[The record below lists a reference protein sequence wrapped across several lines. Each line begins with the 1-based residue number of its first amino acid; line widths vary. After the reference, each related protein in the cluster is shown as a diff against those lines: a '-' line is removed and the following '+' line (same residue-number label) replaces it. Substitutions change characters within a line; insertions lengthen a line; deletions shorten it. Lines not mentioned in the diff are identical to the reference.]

1 MCCPHC
7 CTQNANADPVN
18 ADPTTQTR
26 EEIARTWWSRPASW
40 VGVGV
45 GTVIF
50 VAILA
55 ATLPA
60 LFGWNSVKVLGSSMG
75 SELPVGSVAVTRKVA
90 ADQIRTGQVILFS
103 SARGGVPTLHRV
115 IRFENLDGK
124 RVAITK
130 GDANASEDT
139 TPVVLDKSGSVVQYH
154 IPFLGYLFAAMA
166 NHAKILLFLCA
177 PLALLLLMLLPETE
191 DTSST
196 PTAASLARSDSF
208 T

>member
-1 MCCPHC
+1 ML
-7 CTQNANADPVN
+7 
-18 ADPTTQTR
+18 
-26 EEIARTWWSRPASW
+26 
-40 VGVGV
+40 
-45 GTVIF
+45 

-60 LFGWNSVKVLGSSMG
+60 LFGWNSIKVLGSSMG
-75 SELPVGSVAVTRKVA
+75 NELPVGSVAVTRKVA
-90 ADQIRTGQVILFS
+90 ADQIRPGQVILFS

-139 TPVVLDKSGSVVQYH
+139 TPVVMDKSGSVVQYH

-166 NHAKILLFLCA
+166 THAKFLLFLCA
-177 PLALLLLMLLPETE
+177 PLALLLLMLLPATEETIP
-191 DTSST
+191 TV
-196 PTAASLARSDSF
+196 TAASLAPSDSF